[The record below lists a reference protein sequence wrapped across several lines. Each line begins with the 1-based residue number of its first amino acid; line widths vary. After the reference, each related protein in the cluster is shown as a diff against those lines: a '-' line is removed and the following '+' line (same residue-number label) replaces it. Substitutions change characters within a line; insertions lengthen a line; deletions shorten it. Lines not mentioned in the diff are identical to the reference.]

1 MWVFGLQVLVPG
13 ISDQVIF
20 TSFDRILVDEYQDT
34 NKPQYILCRQLSAHH
49 RNICVAGDDDQSI
62 YQFRGADI
70 RNILDFERDYPDAHT
85 VRLEQNYRSTA
96 RILAAANAVIDHN
109 QDRKGKKLWT
119 EGPDGDPVAVV
130 ECDTDRREARHIV
143 DQIRRQTSVGPYG
156 LSDAAIL
163 YRTNAQ
169 SRPLEEELQRSGLP
183 YIIVG
188 GIRFYDRKEIKGL
201 LSYLRVLVNP
211 VDDITL
217 RRIVNTHRRCIGD
230 TSLERLQIF
239 DAASRSKHHLCR
251 FRCKLA
257 ACIGCTS
264 LHDQRPALYR
274 PRDIERATHIEELTL
289 MIECVQPI
297 RIKEDTAVLVANEG
311 VVGPAVPEPG
321 DHVEKFPRPAVAVVM
336 FHLVR
341 HAKIKRRVRVGRRH
355 QVPTSAPTTDM
366 V

>member
-1 MWVFGLQVLVPG
+1 
-13 ISDQVIF
+13 
-20 TSFDRILVDEYQDT
+20 
-34 NKPQYILCRQLSAHH
+34 
-49 RNICVAGDDDQSI
+49 
-62 YQFRGADI
+62 
-70 RNILDFERDYPDAHT
+70 RNILDFEHDYPDAHT

-156 LSDAAIL
+156 LGDAAIL

-188 GIRFYDRKEIKGL
+188 GIRFYDRKEIKDL

-217 RRIVNTHRRCIGD
+217 RRIVNTPRRGIGD

-239 DAASRSKHHLCR
+239 AQERSLSLYAALDHLDEVPNLGGR
-251 FRCKLA
+251 ARNSLA
-257 ACIGCTS
+257 DFA
-264 LHDQRPALYR
+264 
-274 PRDIERATHIEELTL
+274 ATLKGLIAA
-289 MIECVQPI
+289 
-297 RIKEDTAVLVANEG
+297 KEGMNL
-311 VVGPAVPEPG
+311 P
-321 DHVEKFPRPAVAVVM
+321 
-336 FHLVR
+336 
-341 HAKIKRRVRVGRRH
+341 
-355 QVPTSAPTTDM
+355 
-366 V
+366 